1 MNTIDFIKRECVFYP
16 PQNIAKRDTF
26 KNSIF
31 LGGTIDMG
39 NSTDWQDETARF
51 IVKNTGGKYNII
63 NPRRKDWDSSW
74 EQKFENPQFYQQVNW
89 ELNALEQADIILIYF
104 KAGSQSP
111 ISLLEL
117 GLYARSGKLSVVCEE
132 GFWRKGNVD
141 IVCDRYAIP
150 MFESIKDWVVTL

>member
-1 MNTIDFIKRECVFYP
+1 
-16 PQNIAKRDTF
+16 
-26 KNSIF
+26 
-31 LGGTIDMG
+31 
-39 NSTDWQDETARF
+39 
-51 IVKNTGGKYNII
+51 
-63 NPRRKDWDSSW
+63 
-74 EQKFENPQFYQQVNW
+74 
-89 ELNALEQADIILIYF
+89 LEQADIILIYF